1 MLDCKMKSL
10 PVVRRP
16 VCGTPNTLP
25 TWASCCRTCPCL
37 SGRLCRIVAYLLA
50 SSLPYRYAWCAKA
63 ATELATL
70 AFYATT
76 ALAFRPAAEN
86 PYLSFAD
93 DELDLDELRERGEI

>member
-1 MLDCKMKSL
+1 MQCPPCVQHSAGTGALL
-10 PVVRRP
+10 PYQPLSERP
-16 VCGTPNTLP
+16 GARP
-25 TWASCCRTCPCL
+25 AR
-37 SGRLCRIVAYLLA
+37 RIVAYLLA
-50 SSLPYRYAWCAKA
+50 SSLPYRYAWCAPA

>member
-1 MLDCKMKSL
+1 VLL
-10 PVVRRP
+10 Q
-16 VCGTPNTLP
+16 
-25 TWASCCRTCPCL
+25 A
-37 SGRLCRIVAYLLA
+37 SGRRGVAEAAGSGAAERDGAARARRIVSYLLA
-50 SSLPYRYAWCAKA
+50 SSLPYRYAWCSPA

-70 AFYATT
+70 AFYVTT